1 MITSE
6 VIKNLNSAHINYIRG
21 PLDRIAEKVL
31 PPNLARD
38 NALVFTST
46 QEHFNSAIEKKA
58 SVIVFHSNIDTQSAS
73 PDIALFE
80 TAHIQMAMSAI
91 LPLFDGKMNRFI
103 QEEKIHP
110 TSIIH
115 PSAHI
120 GKNVFIGPYV
130 IIGENTQ
137 IGDHTT
143 IGSHCVIENNVHIGD
158 HCLLHPTVFIGAQ
171 TIIGHHT
178 EIHPHTTIG
187 SDGFGF
193 AIDRAGIANKIPQIG
208 RVIIGNHVEIGA
220 NCTIDRAA
228 LTETIIHD
236 GVKVDNLCHFGHNTE
251 VGDHSL
257 ITAGFFIAGSSKVGK
272 HFVCGGNTAIS
283 DHKTVTDKVT
293 VAGRSTVGH
302 DITEPGQ
309 YGGYPI
315 QPMRTY
321 LKTQA
326 TLPNIS
332 DMKKQIAKILKHL
345 QLDKEVTKE

>member
-6 VIKNLNSAHINYIRG
+6 VIKNLNSAHINYISG
-21 PLDRIAEKVL
+21 PLDCVAEKVL
-31 PPNLARD
+31 PPHLASQ
-38 NALVFTST
+38 NSLVFTST
-46 QEHFNSAIEKKA
+46 QEHFNSAIENKA
-58 SVIVFHSNIDTQSAS
+58 SVIIFHSKINPQNT
-73 PDIALFE
+73 PPHVTLFE
-80 TAHIQMAMSAI
+80 TAHIQLAMSAI
-91 LPLFDGKMNRFI
+91 LPLFDGKMNRFT
-103 QEEKIHP
+103 QQEKIHP

-115 PSAHI
+115 ASAHI

-137 IGDHTT
+137 VGDYTS
-143 IGSHCVIENNVHIGD
+143 IGSHCVIESHVQIGEY
-158 HCLLHPTVFIGAQ
+158 CLLHPTVFIGAQ
-171 TIIGHHT
+171 TMIGHHT

-187 SDGFGF
+187 ADGFGF
-193 AIDRAGIANKIPQIG
+193 AIDRAGIAHKIPQIG

-236 GVKVDNLCHFGHNTE
+236 GVKIDNLCHFGHNTE
-251 VGDHSL
+251 VGEHSL

-272 HFVCGGNTAIS
+272 HFICGGNSAIS
-283 DHKTVTDKVT
+283 DHRTVTDKVT
-293 VAGRSTVGH
+293 LAGRSTVGH

-326 TLPNIS
+326 TLPHIS

-345 QLDKEVTKE
+345 HLDKDETKD